1 MIKEG
6 INIISLKDFEIKLT
20 KAQNGIREKI

>member
-20 KAQNGIREKI
+20 KAQMGLGKKY